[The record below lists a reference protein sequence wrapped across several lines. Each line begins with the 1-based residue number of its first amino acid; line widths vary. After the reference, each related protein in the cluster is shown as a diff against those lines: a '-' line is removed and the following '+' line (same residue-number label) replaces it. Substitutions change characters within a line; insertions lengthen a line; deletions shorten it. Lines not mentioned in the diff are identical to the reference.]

1 GMGPGLHPGDDYSDN
16 DNYVRTMDIITYEI
30 HYSVNP
36 AGGVASN
43 TVITSTIPLNA
54 EGKTV
59 AVWEDKLTN
68 KYPGLIISD
77 GGRTL
82 TYNIGNVTAGNAYT
96 FSPTAKVL
104 TTAGNGE
111 TFSVSASI
119 SADNANV
126 KTTQPYTATV

>member
-1 GMGPGLHPGDDYSDN
+1 MIKKINLLVLLAFFMNILVQGLNLKSVSANENVNLEINLKKAITGTAPFNTMGMGPGLHPGDDYSDN

-59 AVWEDKLTN
+59 AVWEDKLTTM
-68 KYPGLIISD
+68 YPGLI
-77 GGRTL
+77 
-82 TYNIGNVTAGNAYT
+82 
-96 FSPTAKVL
+96 
-104 TTAGNGE
+104 
-111 TFSVSASI
+111 
-119 SADNANV
+119 
-126 KTTQPYTATV
+126 